1 MPQMSGLRSSSF
13 HLGPSAE
20 VSTTVGGGSTRFPR
34 NSFIY
39 LAVLIFAGAIYL
51 GCIIS
56 PPSLMDD
63 VDAVNGQIARNM
75 LTSGDWVTARLDGV
89 IDLEKPPLIYW
100 LIAGSYKIFGVRDWS
115 ARIPVAVFAMGL
127 AWLTCAFGLWAF
139 GRKAGFYAGLCMATC
154 VGIFLF
160 TRILISDV
168 MITFTIALA
177 MWAFL
182 RVMDAQE
189 THPRRWAFILAA
201 SLGTGLLFKS
211 LIAIVFPVAGGF
223 VFFFFSPHFF
233 S

>member
-1 MPQMSGLRSSSF
+1 MPPISDRQSPSFRSGSL
-13 HLGPSAE
+13 ADA
-20 VSTTVGGGSTRFPR
+20 STTISDGLTPFPKT
-34 NSFIY
+34 SFIY
-39 LAVLIFAGAIYL
+39 LAVLLFAGAIYL

-89 IDLEKPPLIYW
+89 IDLEKPHLFYW
-100 LIAGSYKIFGVRDWS
+100 LIAGSYKIFGVHDWS
-115 ARIPVAVFAMGL
+115 ARIPVAMFAIGL
-127 AWLTCAFGLWAF
+127 ALLSCAFGIWAF

-168 MITFTIALA
+168 MLTFTIALA

-182 RVMDAQE
+182 RAIDDEEPHQ
-189 THPRRWAFILAA
+189 RRWAFILAA